1 MNLTLDIRP
10 QRARLALKEVETG
23 VRAGLKTVSYSVS
36 VAGLSQKKSYILLS
50 WDIGTEAPVV
60 SLEGVRIDEN
70 GTLRCGDKKDCPP
83 GHEGDALILRVT
95 GMIGQPRRF
104 VLADSDKNLVAVG
117 EAVPFPAI
125 GRDNQCTA
133 EAVILQPN
141 ASLVLMIGEGFEPGE
156 EVKKVSVSNGETVRG
171 SAKADSDGRVLALI
185 LPFVKGYDHGQDSYT
200 FQGSKCHP
208 STLFNW
214 GPYHEERS
222 DGR

>member
-1 MNLTLDIRP
+1 M
-10 QRARLALKEVETG
+10 ARLVLKEAETG
-23 VRAGLKTVSYSVS
+23 TRAGLKTVAYSVS

-50 WDIGTEAPVV
+50 WDIGTDAPVV
-60 SLEGVRIDEN
+60 ETEGVRIVETEGVRIDEN
-70 GTLRCGDKKDCPP
+70 GTLRCGNTKDCPP
-83 GHEGDALILRVT
+83 GHEGDVLFLRVT
-95 GMIGQPRRF
+95 GMIGQPRRY
-104 VLADSDKNLVAVG
+104 VLADSDKNLVAAG

-141 ASLVLMIGEGFEPGE
+141 ASLVLMIGEGFVPRE

-171 SAKADSDGRVLALI
+171 SSKADSDGRVLSLI

-208 STLFNW
+208 NALFNW
-214 GPYHEERS
+214 GPYREERS